1 MKFAIENANWVC
13 YAIKDAGRAIPS
25 RLSHQILGNLLVEL
39 DADKQR
45 AYFTGCDLNYLVR
58 VWIPAETKESGT
70 FLLPYKLS
78 SELFSKLGSDNL
90 FITVEDEKVKI
101 QSGKNKYEILQ
112 GGNPDEFPKFKTLN
126 GSTTMFDK
134 NHFLLGLKMT
144 LFAASPDNSKQVLNG
159 ININDLGG
167 DNKISF
173 AATDGHRLSS
183 IDIQNNMVGK
193 FPFENL
199 TVSINQIGNT
209 LAIIEQIKKGAE
221 FLQLTID
228 DNDIQIDYECVTM
241 VMRKLEGTYPNY
253 RVLISDDIV
262 KEVVVN
268 IQDLMDSVSR
278 CRLFSSSNLVKLTMP
293 DNSNPVEMGV
303 YADGS
308 DIGNGYESITSQLVN
323 NEVDLLS
330 EAEKGIPVKASNTV
344 CFDAN
349 LLLDGLKAL
358 KALSNEVKMSFR
370 GLTRPCTITPIGA
383 INDIDY
389 TYLVMPVHLRK

>member
-1 MKFAIENANWVC
+1 MKFAIENANWIC

-25 RLSHQILGNLLVEL
+25 RPSHQILGNLLVEL

-45 AYFTGCDLNYLVR
+45 AYFTGFDLTYLVR
-58 VWIPAETKESGT
+58 VWIPAETQESGT

-78 SELFSKLGSDNL
+78 SELFSKLGSDSL

-112 GGNPDEFPKFKTLN
+112 GGDTEEFPKFNTLN

-134 NHFLLGLKMT
+134 NQFVLGLKMT
-144 LFAASPDNSKQVLNG
+144 LFAASPDNSKQILNG

-183 IDIQNNMVGK
+183 IDIRNNMVGK

-199 TVSINQIGNT
+199 TISINQIGNT

-228 DNDIQIDYECVTM
+228 DNDIQIDYDTVTIK
-241 VMRKLEGTYPNY
+241 MRKLEGSYPNY

-268 IQDLMDSVSR
+268 ITGLMDSVSR

-303 YADGS
+303 YADGA
-308 DIGNGYESITSQLVN
+308 DIGNGYESIPAQLIN
-323 NEVDLLS
+323 NKVDLLS
-330 EAEKGIPVKASNTV
+330 EAEQGFSAKQSNTL

-358 KALSNEVKMSFR
+358 KALGNEVKINLR
-370 GLTRPCTITPIGA
+370 GLTKPCTITPIGGVA
-383 INDIDY
+383 DIDY
-389 TYLVMPVHLRK
+389 TYLVMPVYLRK